1 MKDDVSGTTK
11 DRLAMPCIRVVISS
25 NAFPKMEGAGNAGCT
40 PHPLPYAQNRK
51 DARRLNTGTP
61 KSSGTPCAMVLR
73 LLRDLPAEPAFLPP
87 SPRAFDPGLVPCI
100 GGTGPHGLTVRASTA
115 RLAAD
120 ARPSQP
126 ASRLVTNGHHVPR
139 IEAGWLL

>member
-40 PHPLPYAQNRK
+40 PHPLPYAQNKK

-61 KSSGTPCAMVLR
+61 KSSGTPCAMGLR
-73 LLRDLPAEPAFLPP
+73 LLRDLPGEPALLPP
-87 SPRAFDPGLVPCI
+87 SPRGSLRSLSPALAGQD
-100 GGTGPHGLTVRASTA
+100 HTA
-115 RLAAD
+115 
-120 ARPSQP
+120 
-126 ASRLVTNGHHVPR
+126 
-139 IEAGWLL
+139 